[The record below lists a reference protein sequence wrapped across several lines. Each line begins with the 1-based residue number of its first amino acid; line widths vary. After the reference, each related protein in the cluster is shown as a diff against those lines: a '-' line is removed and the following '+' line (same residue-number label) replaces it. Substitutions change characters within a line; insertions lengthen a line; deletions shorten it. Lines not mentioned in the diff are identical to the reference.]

1 MKYSKSKITPEIMCD
16 IFSIKT
22 VPYNRRNDTT
32 LHCRDADIILYGSEV
47 ISSLGP
53 KIWVLLTPKMRNI
66 KFTEEFNKKIREW
79 TQSVVC
85 ISCLYRLCKIYK
97 TLVFIHESQYC
108 RGRGRAF
115 LLSLQYHFH
124 PLHRHLDISQ
134 VITAES

>member
-66 KFTEEFNKKIREW
+66 KFTEEFNKKMREW

-85 ISCLYRLCKIYK
+85 ISCLYRLCKIFIQNIGFHSRITVLQGK
-97 TLVFIHESQYC
+97 GEGISFKSSVPLPPASQTL
-108 RGRGRAF
+108 
-115 LLSLQYHFH
+115 
-124 PLHRHLDISQ
+124 RH
-134 VITAES
+134 